1 MGETDDFEWDD
12 VKDEA
17 TRAKRDLS
25 LAAASRLFDGRVR
38 LERVSPKSPPNEV
51 RYITIAE
58 IEGRVLFCVWTWR
71 GLRRRVISLRPAK
84 RSERSAYQEATGRS

>member
-38 LERVSPKSPPNEV
+38 LESLSSKSPTHEPD
-51 RYITIAE
+51 T
-58 IEGRVLFCVWTWR
+58 
-71 GLRRRVISLRPAK
+71 K
-84 RSERSAYQEATGRS
+84 R